1 MNPNE
6 KALIHFKTRFT
17 IDCLKQQV
25 LRGGNGKIMLTL
37 NIRTDREMDR
47 QSYNVKLE
55 KILIYSSIIVS

>member
-6 KALIHFKTRFT
+6 EALIHFKTRFT
-17 IDCLKQQV
+17 IDCLKLQM